1 MCCINNISYSE
12 NQQRQDFEATVSVS
26 GWDQHLN
33 KKENYYTNSSSSTKN
48 QSSLIIDSLKARI
61 HELESASKSSNCL
74 ICLENYK
81 TPLTSIVC
89 WHVHC
94 EQCWLHTLGT
104 KKLCPQC
111 QKITT
116 PADLRRIY
124 L

>member
-33 KKENYYTNSSSSTKN
+33 KKENYYTSSSSSTKN